1 MITWKREGNEMKQQ
15 DIEARLLF
23 RQIGIGRERAI
34 KRPENRSLDRKLR
47 RLIAEANAQ
56 GCLIINVGSGI
67 YIPRLDVPEE
77 DSELR
82 EYIAKETSRGME
94 TLKKARAMNKAYQR
108 LKAVYQGQM
117 SMEDYVEEWRLTT

>member
-1 MITWKREGNEMKQQ
+1 MKQQ

-23 RQIGIGRERAI
+23 RQIGRGRERAI

-82 EYIAKETSRGME
+82 EYIAKETSRGVE

-108 LKAVYQGQM
+108 LKTVYQGQT
-117 SMEDYVEEWRLTT
+117 SIEDYVEEWRQELNEG

>member
-1 MITWKREGNEMKQQ
+1 MKQQ

-77 DSELR
+77 DSDLR
-82 EYIAKETSRGME
+82 EYIAKETSRGVE

-117 SMEDYVEEWRLTT
+117 IMEDYVEEWRLGQHEG

>member
-1 MITWKREGNEMKQQ
+1 MGERKPMKHQ

-23 RQIGIGRERAI
+23 RKIGIGRERAI

-47 RLIAEANAQ
+47 KLIAEANAQ

-82 EYIAKETSRGME
+82 EYIAKETSRGVE

-108 LKAVYQGQM
+108 LRAVYQGQM
-117 SMEDYVEEWRLTT
+117 SMEDYVDEWRRGTE

>member
-1 MITWKREGNEMKQQ
+1 MKQQ

-23 RQIGIGRERAI
+23 RKIGIGRERAI

-82 EYIAKETSRGME
+82 EYIAKETSRGVE

-117 SMEDYVEEWRLTT
+117 SMEDYVDEWRRGQHEG

>member
-1 MITWKREGNEMKQQ
+1 MKQQ

-82 EYIAKETSRGME
+82 EYIAKETSRGVE

-117 SMEDYVEEWRLTT
+117 SMEDYVDEWRHEQNEG

>member
-1 MITWKREGNEMKQQ
+1 MGERKPMKQQ

-23 RQIGIGRERAI
+23 RQIGIGRDRAI

-82 EYIAKETSRGME
+82 EYIAKETSRGVE

-117 SMEDYVEEWRLTT
+117 SMEDYVEEWRRGTE

>member
-1 MITWKREGNEMKQQ
+1 MKQQ
-15 DIEARLLF
+15 DIEARVLF
-23 RQIGIGRERAI
+23 RIIGIGRERAI
-34 KRPENRSLDRKLR
+34 KRRENRSLDRKLR

-82 EYIAKETSRGME
+82 EYIAKETSRGVE
-94 TLKKARAMNKAYQR
+94 TLKKAPAMNKAYQR

-117 SMEDYVEEWRLTT
+117 SMEDYVDEWRRGQNEG

>member
-1 MITWKREGNEMKQQ
+1 MKQQ

-82 EYIAKETSRGME
+82 EYIAKETSRGVE

-108 LKAVYQGQM
+108 LKAVYQGQI
-117 SMEDYVEEWRLTT
+117 SMEDYVDEWRRGQHEG

>member
-1 MITWKREGNEMKQQ
+1 MKQQ

-82 EYIAKETSRGME
+82 EYIAKETSRGVE

-117 SMEDYVEEWRLTT
+117 SMEDYVDEWRLGQHEG

>member
-1 MITWKREGNEMKQQ
+1 MKQQ

-77 DSELR
+77 DSDLR
-82 EYIAKETSRGME
+82 EYIAKETSRGVE

-117 SMEDYVEEWRLTT
+117 IMEDYVDEWRHEQNEG

>member
-1 MITWKREGNEMKQQ
+1 MKQQ

-82 EYIAKETSRGME
+82 EYIAKETSRGVE

-117 SMEDYVEEWRLTT
+117 SMEDYVEEWRLGQHEG

>member
-1 MITWKREGNEMKQQ
+1 MKQQ

-23 RQIGIGRERAI
+23 RKIGIGRERAI

-82 EYIAKETSRGME
+82 EYIAKETSRGVE

-117 SMEDYVEEWRLTT
+117 SMEDYVDEWRRGQNEG

>member
-1 MITWKREGNEMKQQ
+1 MKQQ

-82 EYIAKETSRGME
+82 EYIAKETSRGVE

-108 LKAVYQGQM
+108 LKAVYQGQT
-117 SMEDYVEEWRLTT
+117 SIEDYVEEWRQEWNEG

>member
-1 MITWKREGNEMKQQ
+1 MGERKPMKHQ

-23 RQIGIGRERAI
+23 RKIGIGRERAI

-82 EYIAKETSRGME
+82 EYIAKETSRGVE

-117 SMEDYVEEWRLTT
+117 SMEDYVDEWRRGQNEG

>member
-1 MITWKREGNEMKQQ
+1 MKQQ

-47 RLIAEANAQ
+47 KLIAEANAQ

-82 EYIAKETSRGME
+82 EYIAKETSRGVE

-117 SMEDYVEEWRLTT
+117 SMEDYVDEWRRGQHEG

>member
-1 MITWKREGNEMKQQ
+1 MGEKKPMKQQ

-47 RLIAEANAQ
+47 GLIAEANAQ

-117 SMEDYVEEWRLTT
+117 SMEDYVDEWRRGTE

>member
-1 MITWKREGNEMKQQ
+1 MGERKPMKHQ

-23 RQIGIGRERAI
+23 RKIGIGRERAI

-82 EYIAKETSRGME
+82 EYIAKETSRGVE

-117 SMEDYVEEWRLTT
+117 SMEDYVDEWRRGQHEG

>member
-1 MITWKREGNEMKQQ
+1 MKQQ

-47 RLIAEANAQ
+47 RLIAEASAQ

-82 EYIAKETSRGME
+82 EYIAKETSRGVE

-117 SMEDYVEEWRLTT
+117 SMEDYVDDWRLGQHEG

>member
-1 MITWKREGNEMKQQ
+1 MKQQ

-82 EYIAKETSRGME
+82 EYIAKETSRGVE

-117 SMEDYVEEWRLTT
+117 SMEDYVEEWRQEWNEG

>member
-1 MITWKREGNEMKQQ
+1 MGERKPMKQQ

-82 EYIAKETSRGME
+82 EYIAKETSRGVE
-94 TLKKARAMNKAYQR
+94 TLKKARTMNKAYQR

-117 SMEDYVEEWRLTT
+117 SMEDYVDEWRRGQHEG

>member
-1 MITWKREGNEMKQQ
+1 MKQQ
-15 DIEARLLF
+15 DMEARLLF

-82 EYIAKETSRGME
+82 EYIAKETSRGVE

-117 SMEDYVEEWRLTT
+117 SMEDYVDEWRRGQHEG

>member
-1 MITWKREGNEMKQQ
+1 MKQQ

-77 DSELR
+77 DSDLR
-82 EYIAKETSRGME
+82 EYIAKETSRGVE

-117 SMEDYVEEWRLTT
+117 SMEDYVDEWRRGQNEG

>member
-1 MITWKREGNEMKQQ
+1 MKQQ
-15 DIEARLLF
+15 DIEARLVF

-47 RLIAEANAQ
+47 RLIAEANAH

-117 SMEDYVEEWRLTT
+117 SMEDYVDEWRRGQHEG

>member
-1 MITWKREGNEMKQQ
+1 MKQQ

-47 RLIAEANAQ
+47 RLIAEANAH

-117 SMEDYVEEWRLTT
+117 SMEDYVDEWRRGQHEG

>member
-1 MITWKREGNEMKQQ
+1 MGERKPMKHQ

-23 RQIGIGRERAI
+23 RKIGIGRERAI

-82 EYIAKETSRGME
+82 EYIAKETSRGVE

-117 SMEDYVEEWRLTT
+117 IMEDYVDEWRHEQNEG

>member
-1 MITWKREGNEMKQQ
+1 MKQQ
-15 DIEARLLF
+15 DIKARLLF

-82 EYIAKETSRGME
+82 EYIAKETSRGVE

-108 LKAVYQGQM
+108 LKAVYQGQI
-117 SMEDYVEEWRLTT
+117 SMEDYVDEWRRGQHEG

>member
-1 MITWKREGNEMKQQ
+1 MKQQ

-82 EYIAKETSRGME
+82 EYIAKETSRGVE

-108 LKAVYQGQM
+108 LKAVYQGQI
-117 SMEDYVEEWRLTT
+117 SMEDYVEEWRQEWNEG

>member
-1 MITWKREGNEMKQQ
+1 MKQQ

-82 EYIAKETSRGME
+82 EYIAKETSRGVE
-94 TLKKARAMNKAYQR
+94 TLKKAQAMNKAYQR

-117 SMEDYVEEWRLTT
+117 SMDDYVEEWRLGQHEG

>member
-1 MITWKREGNEMKQQ
+1 MKQQ

-47 RLIAEANAQ
+47 GLIAEANAQ

-82 EYIAKETSRGME
+82 EYIAKETSRGVE

-108 LKAVYQGQM
+108 LKAVYQGQI
-117 SMEDYVEEWRLTT
+117 SMEDYVDEWRRGQHEG

>member
-1 MITWKREGNEMKQQ
+1 MKQQ

-47 RLIAEANAQ
+47 RLIAAANAQ

-82 EYIAKETSRGME
+82 EYIAKETSRGVE

-117 SMEDYVEEWRLTT
+117 SMEDYVDEWRRGTE

>member
-1 MITWKREGNEMKQQ
+1 MKQQ

-34 KRPENRSLDRKLR
+34 KRPEKRSLDRKLR

-82 EYIAKETSRGME
+82 EYIAKETSRGVE

-117 SMEDYVEEWRLTT
+117 SMEDYVDEWRRGQHEG

>member
-1 MITWKREGNEMKQQ
+1 MGERKPMKHQ

-23 RQIGIGRERAI
+23 RQIGRGRDRAI
-34 KRPENRSLDRKLR
+34 QRPANRSVDRKLR
-47 RLIAEANAQ
+47 ELIAEANLH

-82 EYIAKETSRGME
+82 EYIAKETSRGVE

-117 SMEDYVEEWRLTT
+117 SMEDYVDEWRRGQHEG

>member
-1 MITWKREGNEMKQQ
+1 MGERKPMKQQ

-82 EYIAKETSRGME
+82 EYIAKETSRGVE

-117 SMEDYVEEWRLTT
+117 SMEDYVDEWRRGQHEG

>member
-1 MITWKREGNEMKQQ
+1 MGERKPMKQQ

-82 EYIAKETSRGME
+82 EYIAKETSRGVE

-108 LKAVYQGQM
+108 LKAVYQGLM
-117 SMEDYVEEWRLTT
+117 SMEDYVDEWRRGQHEG

>member
-1 MITWKREGNEMKQQ
+1 MKQQ

-47 RLIAEANAQ
+47 GLIAEANAQ

-82 EYIAKETSRGME
+82 EYIAKETSRGLE

-117 SMEDYVEEWRLTT
+117 SMEDYVDEWRRGTE